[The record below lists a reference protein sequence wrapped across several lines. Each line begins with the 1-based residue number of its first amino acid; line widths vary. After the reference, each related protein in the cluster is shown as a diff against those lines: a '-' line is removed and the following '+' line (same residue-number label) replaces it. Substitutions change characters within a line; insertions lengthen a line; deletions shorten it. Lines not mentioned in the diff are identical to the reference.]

1 MTQFNAHP
9 EQKSTNEE
17 ICGFTVNFLSK
28 CELFTKITLW
38 NEKGELLCMN
48 SGHPG
53 AALKKKF
60 TENYQKFTKGVEFF
74 SKTLIF

>member
-1 MTQFNAHP
+1 
-9 EQKSTNEE
+9 
-17 ICGFTVNFLSK
+17 
-28 CELFTKITLW
+28 
-38 NEKGELLCMN
+38 MN